1 VNLFGR
7 PRLLSNAELARA
19 RALYRSGTQQTR
31 IADLFGVS
39 YRTLHRRLRTPYKQ
53 QERRW

>member
-1 VNLFGR
+1 VNLVGR
-7 PRLLSNAELARA
+7 PRLLSNAELQRA

-39 YRTLHRRLRTPYKQ
+39 YRTLHRRMRTPYKQ